1 MDKKLAIISG
11 VTGQDGAYLSQF
23 LLEKNYQ
30 VIGLIFS
37 PKYCEMFNLE
47 YLKIK
52 DKIIFEECNLLDS
65 SQVSGIIAKYL
76 PSEIY
81 HLAAQSSVG
90 LSFDNPL
97 STFIF
102 NSTSSLNFLEA
113 VRTVS
118 PKSKLLNPSSGEIY
132 GKPKK
137 LPITEEAEFEPINPY
152 AISKLTSHML
162 ADCFKNSYKLFVCN
176 AILFNHESYLRPKN
190 FFIKKIIQQSIEI
203 KYGDRESIR
212 VGNIEV
218 KRDFGFAPAYVEAM
232 WLMLQND
239 QPENFIISSG
249 KSVSLKEIVDY
260 VFGKLK
266 IDKRHLIVDKTL
278 YRPNDV
284 LEFYGDSSKI
294 KKSLGWNYNK
304 SFFEVL
310 DLLIKEEIYN
320 MEGKCEK
327 EL

>member
-97 STFIF
+97 SNPPSGQIP
-102 NSTSSLNFLEA
+102 
-113 VRTVS
+113 R
-118 PKSKLLNPSSGEIY
+118 LLSN
-132 GKPKK
+132 
-137 LPITEEAEFEPINPY
+137 AE
-152 AISKLTSHML
+152 
-162 ADCFKNSYKLFVCN
+162 
-176 AILFNHESYLRPKN
+176 
-190 FFIKKIIQQSIEI
+190 
-203 KYGDRESIR
+203 
-212 VGNIEV
+212 
-218 KRDFGFAPAYVEAM
+218 
-232 WLMLQND
+232 
-239 QPENFIISSG
+239 
-249 KSVSLKEIVDY
+249 
-260 VFGKLK
+260 
-266 IDKRHLIVDKTL
+266 
-278 YRPNDV
+278 
-284 LEFYGDSSKI
+284 
-294 KKSLGWNYNK
+294 
-304 SFFEVL
+304 
-310 DLLIKEEIYN
+310 LL
-320 MEGKCEK
+320 
-327 EL
+327 